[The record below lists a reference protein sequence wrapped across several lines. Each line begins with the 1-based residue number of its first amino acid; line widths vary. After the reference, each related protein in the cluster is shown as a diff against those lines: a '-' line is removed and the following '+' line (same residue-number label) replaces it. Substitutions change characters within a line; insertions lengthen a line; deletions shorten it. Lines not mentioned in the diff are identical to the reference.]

1 VAAVQ
6 QAVDLHLLR
15 ANSRDDPA
23 MVCITYDGIRLAE
36 KR

>member
-15 ANSRDDPA
+15 ANRKDDPS
-23 MVCITYDGIRLAE
+23 MVCVTYDGIRLIQ
-36 KR
+36 KW